1 MAIMLREGRVTRRE
15 DEGNLGAGVLVGRT
29 VHSGH
34 AHVHAEIRNTA
45 MELRPLLR
53 SISVQWDSS
62 GTFHRRVG
70 EARGLLR
77 SEQCANALDELQE
90 LKALLEDSILER
102 ERRASS
108 DDSASLRKVARPTG
122 VRNARQQAG
131 EIRLGRHTFHRT
143 PRRAARV
150 GACVLAVLM
159 VAVAALALLPVA
171 SAQPVIMDLGT
182 LGGTSSFAFGIND
195 AGQVVGNSTTASG
208 QVHAFLWTLGGT
220 DGVPTN
226 PQMKDLGTLGGTSS
240 FAGSINLAGQ
250 VAGESS
256 LADGSMH
263 AFLWQNGV
271 MTDVGTLGGAFNSD
285 PTGFSVA
292 NAINNVGQVVGA
304 SF

>member
-62 GTFHRRVG
+62 RTLHRRVG
-70 EARGLLR
+70 DARGLLR

-122 VRNARQQAG
+122 GRNSRKQAG

-226 PQMKDLGTLGGTSS
+226 PQMKDLGTLGGSCGPLCSLAT
-240 FAGSINLAGQ
+240 GVNDVGQVVGLVNNNINGCAGQ
-250 VAGESS
+250 C
-256 LADGSMH
+256 

-271 MTDVGTLGGAFNSD
+271 MAALGAPLN
-285 PTGFSVA
+285 FSVA
-292 NAINNVGQVVGA
+292 FGINNVGQV
-304 SF
+304 